1 MWEHLS
7 GALPTEMI
15 FYLLRS
21 IGSEYLIR
29 DSFPDSRPIL
39 SYPRLNRLEIIVKWL
54 QVSVGECYRQTFQIN
69 NPICVQGFGSERPSD
84 LYDRFQGELLELKEA
99 LPHRRLRR
107 LQPERITS

>member
-29 DSFPDSRPIL
+29 DFFPES
-39 SYPRLNRLEIIVKWL
+39 RLNRLEIIVKWL